1 MKFGKR
7 ELIMSALVLALGT
20 AVYVNWQFSTNDAK
34 LNTERNDED
43 LGVAQYV
50 NASVSPK
57 DSDPKDS
64 ASKQTTESEN
74 KSDSKPEAS
83 KTESKPKENSSK
95 NTSSVSTNTSEYFSK
110 VRLERKQTQDE
121 LMELAQNVIE
131 AADSS
136 GKGKEEAV
144 KHLNEMSDT
153 IQQQSN
159 VENLI
164 IAKGFD
170 DCVAFVQNGE
180 CSVVVT
186 GQELKSDLLIAIKD
200 IVMGQ
205 TGLSFDK
212 IRVTHI

>member
-20 AVYVNWQFSTNDAK
+20 AVYVNWQFTANDSELSAG
-34 LNTERNDED
+34 RNDED

-50 NASVSPK
+50 NANISS
-57 DSDPKDS
+57 
-64 ASKQTTESEN
+64 
-74 KSDSKPEAS
+74 KSDSSSTSS
-83 KTESKPKENSSK
+83 KSAESKSPSVSSKQESSSK
-95 NTSSVSTNTSEYFSK
+95 NTSSNNTSSVKSNAEEYFSK
-110 VRLERKQTQDE
+110 VRLEREQTQDE
-121 LMELAQNVIE
+121 LLDLAKEVIDATE
-131 AADSS
+131 SS
-136 GKGKEEAV
+136 GKSKEEAV
-144 KHLNEMSDT
+144 KQLNAISNT

-164 IAKGFD
+164 KAKGFD
-170 DCVAFVQNGE
+170 DCVAFIQNGE
-180 CSVVVT
+180 CSVVVS

>member
-20 AVYVNWQFSTNDAK
+20 AVYVNWQFTANDSELSAG
-34 LNTERNDED
+34 RNDED

-50 NASVSPK
+50 NANISS
-57 DSDPKDS
+57 
-64 ASKQTTESEN
+64 
-74 KSDSKPEAS
+74 KSDSSSTSS
-83 KTESKPKENSSK
+83 KSAESKSTSVSSKQESSSK
-95 NTSSVSTNTSEYFSK
+95 NTSSNNTSSVKSNAEEYFSK
-110 VRLERKQTQDE
+110 VRLEREQTQDE
-121 LMELAQNVIE
+121 LLDLAKEVIDATE
-131 AADSS
+131 SS
-136 GKGKEEAV
+136 GKSKEEAV
-144 KHLNEMSDT
+144 KQLNAISNM

-164 IAKGFD
+164 KAKGFD
-170 DCVAFVQNGE
+170 DCVAFIQNGE
-180 CSVVVT
+180 CSVVVS

>member
-20 AVYVNWQFSTNDAK
+20 AVYVNWQFTANDSELSAG
-34 LNTERNDED
+34 RNDED

-50 NASVSPK
+50 NANISSKPDSSSTSSKSAESKSPSVS
-57 DSDPKDS
+57 
-64 ASKQTTESEN
+64 SKQES
-74 KSDSKPEAS
+74 
-83 KTESKPKENSSK
+83 SSK
-95 NTSSVSTNTSEYFSK
+95 NTSSNNTSSVKSNAEEYFSK
-110 VRLERKQTQDE
+110 VRLEREQTQDE
-121 LMELAQNVIE
+121 LLDLAKEVIDATE
-131 AADSS
+131 SS
-136 GKGKEEAV
+136 GKSKEEAV
-144 KHLNEMSDT
+144 KQLNAISNT

-164 IAKGFD
+164 KAKGFD
-170 DCVAFVQNGE
+170 DCVAFIQNGE
-180 CSVVVT
+180 CSVVVS
-186 GQELKSDLLIAIKD
+186 GQELKSDMLIAIKD

>member
-20 AVYVNWQFSTNDAK
+20 AVYVNWQFTANDSELSAG
-34 LNTERNDED
+34 RNDED

-50 NASVSPK
+50 NANISS
-57 DSDPKDS
+57 
-64 ASKQTTESEN
+64 
-74 KSDSKPEAS
+74 KSDSSSTSS
-83 KTESKPKENSSK
+83 KSAESQSPSVSSKQESSSK
-95 NTSSVSTNTSEYFSK
+95 NTSSNNTSSVKSNAEEYFSK
-110 VRLERKQTQDE
+110 VRLEREQTQDE
-121 LMELAQNVIE
+121 LLDLAKEVIDATE
-131 AADSS
+131 SS
-136 GKGKEEAV
+136 GKSKEEAV
-144 KHLNEMSDT
+144 KQLNAISNM

-164 IAKGFD
+164 KAKGFD
-170 DCVAFVQNGE
+170 DCVAFIQNGE
-180 CSVVVT
+180 CSVVVS

>member
-20 AVYVNWQFSTNDAK
+20 AVYVNWQFTANDSELSAG
-34 LNTERNDED
+34 RNDED

-50 NASVSPK
+50 NANIS
-57 DSDPKDS
+57 
-64 ASKQTTESEN
+64 
-74 KSDSKPEAS
+74 SKPDSSSTSS
-83 KTESKPKENSSK
+83 KSTESKSPSVSSKQESSSK
-95 NTSSVSTNTSEYFSK
+95 NTSSNNTSSVKSNAEEYFSK
-110 VRLERKQTQDE
+110 VRLEREQTQDE
-121 LMELAQNVIE
+121 LLDLAKEVIDATE
-131 AADSS
+131 SS
-136 GKGKEEAV
+136 GKSKEEAV
-144 KHLNEMSDT
+144 KQLNAISNT

-164 IAKGFD
+164 KAKGFD
-170 DCVAFVQNGE
+170 DCVAFIQNGE
-180 CSVVVT
+180 CSVVVS

>member
-20 AVYVNWQFSTNDAK
+20 AVYVNWQFNANESN
-34 LNTERNDED
+34 LNAGRSDDE

-50 NASVSPK
+50 NASISSKPVQSNTSSE
-57 DSDPKDS
+57 DTSSNTS
-64 ASKQTTESEN
+64 AS
-74 KSDSKPEAS
+74 SKASS
-83 KTESKPKENSSK
+83 KTESNEKENNSK
-95 NTSSVSTNTSEYFSK
+95 NTSSVLSKSAEYFSK
-110 VRLERKQTQDE
+110 VRLERQQTQDE
-121 LMELAQNVIE
+121 LMELAKSVVE
-131 AADSS
+131 ATDSN
-136 GKGKEEAV
+136 GKGREEAV
-144 KHLNEMSDT
+144 EQLNKMSDT
-153 IQQQSN
+153 IQQQTN
-159 VENLI
+159 VESLI

-170 DCVAFVQNGE
+170 DCVAFIQNGE
-180 CSVVVT
+180 CSIVVT

>member
-20 AVYVNWQFSTNDAK
+20 AVYVNWQFTAHDSELSAG
-34 LNTERNDED
+34 RNDED

-50 NASVSPK
+50 NANIS
-57 DSDPKDS
+57 
-64 ASKQTTESEN
+64 
-74 KSDSKPEAS
+74 SKPDSSSTSS
-83 KTESKPKENSSK
+83 KSTESKSPSVSSKQESSSK
-95 NTSSVSTNTSEYFSK
+95 NTSSNNTSSVKSNAEEYFSK
-110 VRLERKQTQDE
+110 VRLEREQTQDE
-121 LMELAQNVIE
+121 LLDLAKEVIDATE
-131 AADSS
+131 SS
-136 GKGKEEAV
+136 GKSKEEAV
-144 KHLNEMSDT
+144 KQLNAISNT

-164 IAKGFD
+164 KAKGFD
-170 DCVAFVQNGE
+170 DCVAFIQNGE
-180 CSVVVT
+180 CSVVVS